1 MKPTP
6 FYHLSLKERLE
17 ILVQGGHI
25 TPDQATLLENNQSLP
40 LATADHMIENAIGT
54 YALPLGIGKNFV
66 INGKEILIPM
76 AIEEPSVVAA
86 ASNGAKMARAGGGI
100 NAHVLTRLLTG
111 EIVFTGLSSQ
121 KEAKIL
127 ERYIHSH
134 QSPLIQLAESA
145 HPSLKKRGG
154 GIKKITSHFQE
165 DSEENFLIL
174 YVTLDTQEAMGA
186 NMTNTM
192 LEALAHHLETL
203 SQSDKNLPPLT
214 CLMAILSNYA
224 TKSLVQA
231 DCEVPV
237 QALGKSIEAGTAI
250 AERIVQASR
259 LAQIDPYRAC
269 THNKGIMNGV
279 DAVLIAS
286 GNDWRANEA
295 ACHAYAAKDGK
306 YRGLSQWTFDKQT
319 QRLKGTLTLPL
330 TVGSVGGSIKIHPT
344 AQIAHQLMQSPN
356 AKELM
361 LMISSVG
368 LCQNLAA
375 LRALVSD
382 GIQAGHMAL
391 QSRSLAMSVG
401 AKEDEI
407 EPLTTLLK
415 TSSTLSQ
422 EVARRLLSQL
432 RQNTL

>member
-1 MKPTP
+1 
-6 FYHLSLKERLE
+6 
-17 ILVQGGHI
+17 
-25 TPDQATLLENNQSLP
+25 
-40 LATADHMIENAIGT
+40 
-54 YALPLGIGKNFV
+54 
-66 INGKEILIPM
+66 
-76 AIEEPSVVAA
+76 
-86 ASNGAKMARAGGGI
+86 
-100 NAHVLTRLLTG
+100 
-111 EIVFTGLSSQ
+111 
-121 KEAKIL
+121 
-127 ERYIHSH
+127 
-134 QSPLIQLAESA
+134 
-145 HPSLKKRGG
+145 
-154 GIKKITSHFQE
+154 
-165 DSEENFLIL
+165 
-174 YVTLDTQEAMGA
+174 
-186 NMTNTM
+186 
-192 LEALAHHLETL
+192 
-203 SQSDKNLPPLT
+203 
-214 CLMAILSNYA
+214 
-224 TKSLVQA
+224 
-231 DCEVPV
+231 
-237 QALGKSIEAGTAI
+237 
-250 AERIVQASR
+250 
-259 LAQIDPYRAC
+259 
-269 THNKGIMNGV
+269 MNGV

-330 TVGSVGGSIKIHPT
+330 TVGSVGGSIKIHPS

-375 LRALVSD
+375 LRALVSE

-415 TSSTLSQ
+415 TNSTLSQ